1 VFLKRKQLPSSA
13 KRTVMD
19 DWIAALPRDK
29 AQLFDV
35 VVRRWESFYA
45 MMSVALDDGFSFR
58 ARGELVCA
66 RRQVTVSADLFT
78 RLAGV
83 LIGSCNAAA
92 ARGRQMASVPPVE
105 PLNPSFFRGDT
116 ARSAAA
122 RSEFLHGVLIT
133 SRLRF
138 AQKLK
143 ILSETMLLLAGEFN
157 GAAEDIS
164 AEITI
169 APPSSWATLET
180 LHDDF
185 TTCMRE
191 NEVVLKC
198 FLRALPADQLEAFR
212 VELDSTPPLELVT
225 PKSRVRAKPS
235 RASA

>member
-1 VFLKRKQLPSSA
+1 MFLKRKQLPSSA
-13 KRTVMD
+13 KRTVAD

-29 AQLFDV
+29 SQLFDTI
-35 VVRRWESFYA
+35 VRRWESFYA

-66 RRQVTVSADLFT
+66 RQQVTVAADLFA

-92 ARGRQMASVPPVE
+92 ARARQMETVPTVE
-105 PLNPSFFRGDT
+105 PLDPSFFRGDT
-116 ARSAAA
+116 ARSAAT
-122 RSEFLHGVLIT
+122 RSEILHSVLIT

-143 ILSETMLLLAGEFN
+143 ILSETMFLVVGEFN
-157 GAAEDIS
+157 HAAEDIS
-164 AEITI
+164 AGITI
-169 APPSSWATLET
+169 APASTWATLES

-185 TTCMRE
+185 TTCVRE
-191 NEVVLKC
+191 SEVVLKC
-198 FLRALPADQLEAFR
+198 FLRALPAEQVEAFR
-212 VELDSTPPLELVT
+212 VELDSTPPLQLAK
-225 PKSRVRAKPS
+225 PKSRVRAKAS

>member
-13 KRTVMD
+13 KRTVTD

-29 AQLFDV
+29 SQLFDT

-66 RRQVTVSADLFT
+66 RQQIHVSADLFT

-83 LIGSCNAAA
+83 VIGSLNAAA
-92 ARGRQMASVPPVE
+92 ARSRQMATVPPVQ

-122 RSEFLHGVLIT
+122 RNEFLHGVLLT

-138 AQKLK
+138 SQKVR
-143 ILSETMLLLAGEFN
+143 ILTETMLLLVGEFN
-157 GAAEDIS
+157 DESEQVYAGIA
-164 AEITI
+164 I
-169 APPSSWATLET
+169 APTSTWATLES

-185 TTCMRE
+185 TTCLRE
-191 NEVVLKC
+191 SEIVLKC
-198 FLRALPADQLEAFR
+198 FLRALPAEQVEAFG
-212 VELDSTPPLELVT
+212 VELNSTPPLELAKRK
-225 PKSRVRAKPS
+225 PGVRAKAS